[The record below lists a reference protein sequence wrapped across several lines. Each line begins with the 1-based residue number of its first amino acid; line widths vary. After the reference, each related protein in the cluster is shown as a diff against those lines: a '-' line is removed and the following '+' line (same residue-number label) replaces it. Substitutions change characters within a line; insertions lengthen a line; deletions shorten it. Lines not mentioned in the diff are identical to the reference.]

1 MSTSLNGSKMAKT
14 VVCCVSAAALVA
26 AAAPVW
32 AVERTKPDKTVLQ
45 SGGNSAGDDCAARI
59 EKLDASDAE
68 GEERLFE
75 KRSVIDACFNQYKRD
90 KTIVSLVGEC
100 AKYEEQPVV
109 KRQVAAD
116 CQLAAFRYGNELRT
130 LKAQYRK

>member
-1 MSTSLNGSKMAKT
+1 MMAKT
-14 VVCCVSAAALVA
+14 MVCYVSVIALVA
-26 AAAPVW
+26 ATAPVR
-32 AVERTKPDKTVLQ
+32 AVEQTTPDKPVLR
-45 SGGNSAGDDCAARI
+45 SASKPPNLTRDDCEARI

-75 KRSVIDACFNQYKRD
+75 KRSVIDACFNQYKHD
-90 KTIVSLVGEC
+90 KTIVSLVLEC

-109 KRQVAAD
+109 KRQFAAD
-116 CQLAAFRYGNELRT
+116 CQLAAFTYGNELRA

>member
-1 MSTSLNGSKMAKT
+1 MAKT
-14 VVCCVSAAALVA
+14 VVCCASVIALVA

-32 AVERTKPDKTVLQ
+32 AVEQTKPDKPVLQ
-45 SGGNSAGDDCAARI
+45 SSANSASDDCAARI

-90 KTIVSLVGEC
+90 KAIVGVVREC

-109 KRQVAAD
+109 KRQFAAD
-116 CQLAAFRYGNELRT
+116 CQLAAFRYGNELRA